1 MWEPLSVGSWKARG
15 RSDLSAVLPAVDDI
29 IKQVAENGDA
39 AVKKLTARFDKVE
52 LTSLQV
58 SAEEIEEAYTKIDA
72 ELLVALRFAKDR
84 IEAYHRRQ
92 RPDDIDLIKEGDS
105 ALGWKYS
112 PLESVGIYI
121 PGGRASY
128 PSTALMCAVPAKV
141 AGVTSVVACTPPP
154 VHPLT
159 LVALDLAGVD
169 RIYKCGGAQAIAAM
183 ALGTKTVP
191 KVQKIVGP
199 GNIYVTAAKVRLRQ
213 EVEMD
218 FPAGPSEIAIIAD
231 SSARPENVA
240 ADILAQAEHD
250 PHSACA
256 LITDDRTLPNKVW
269 RIIDDHVAQSPRRDI
284 MLSSLK
290 NSGYIITGGVEESA
304 AVSNQL
310 APEHLSL
317 QVRDP
322 LSLLSS
328 IKNAGAIFLGH
339 DSPVACGDYTTGT
352 DHVLPTAGNA
362 ALHSGLDVLHFMKRS
377 SVQFLDQ
384 ELLEKLAPATI
395 KLAETEGLHAHAD
408 SVRVRLKNKRKMA

>member
-15 RSDLSAVLPAVDDI
+15 RSDLNAVFPAVDDI
-29 IKQVAENGDA
+29 IRQVADDGDS

-52 LTSLQV
+52 LTDLQV
-58 SAEEIEEAYTKIDA
+58 SEEEIREAYSKIDD
-72 ELLVALRFAKDR
+72 ELLAALRFAKDR
-84 IEAYHRRQ
+84 IESYHRRQ
-92 RPDDIDLIKEGDS
+92 RPDDVSLVKEGGS

-112 PLESVGIYI
+112 ALESVGVYI

-128 PSTALMCAVPAKV
+128 PSTALMCVVPAKV
-141 AGVTSVVACTPPP
+141 AGVSTVIACTPPP

-159 LVALDLAGVD
+159 LVALDMAGVD
-169 RIYKCGGAQAIAAM
+169 RIFKCGGAQAIAAM
-183 ALGTKTVP
+183 ALGTVTVP

-213 EVEMD
+213 DVEMD
-218 FPAGPSEIAIIAD
+218 FPAGPSEIAILAD
-231 SSARPENVA
+231 ESARSQNVA

-256 LITDDRTLPNKVW
+256 LITNDRMLPNKVW
-269 RIIDDHVAQSPRRDI
+269 KIIEERLSESPRREI

-290 NSGYIITGGVEESA
+290 NSGYIVTANIDEGAEV
-304 AVSNQL
+304 VNQL

-322 LSLLSS
+322 LSTLSL
-328 IKNAGAIFLGH
+328 IRNAGAIFLGH

-377 SVQFLDQ
+377 SVQFLDR

-408 SVRVRLKNKRKMA
+408 SVRVRLKK

>member
-15 RSDLSAVLPAVDDI
+15 RSDLNAVFPAVDDI
-29 IKQVAENGDA
+29 IKQVADDGDA

-52 LTSLQV
+52 LTDLRV
-58 SAEEIEEAYTKIDA
+58 SDEEIREAYRNIDD
-72 ELLVALRFAKDR
+72 ELLAALRFAKDR
-84 IEAYHRRQ
+84 IESYHRRQ
-92 RPDDIDLIKEGDS
+92 RPDDVSLMKEGGS

-112 PLESVGIYI
+112 PLESVGVYI

-128 PSTALMCAVPAKV
+128 PSTALMCVVPAKV
-141 AGVTSVVACTPPP
+141 AGVSAVIACTPPP

-159 LVALDLAGVD
+159 IVALDMAGVD
-169 RIYKCGGAQAIAAM
+169 RIFKCGGAQAIAAM
-183 ALGTKTVP
+183 ALGTATVP

-218 FPAGPSEIAIIAD
+218 FPAGPSEIAILAD
-231 SSARPENVA
+231 ESAWPQNVA

-256 LITDDRTLPNKVW
+256 LITDDRSLPNNVW
-269 RIIDDHVAQSPRRDI
+269 RIIEERLSESPRREI

-290 NSGYIITGGVEESA
+290 NSGYIVTTSIEDGTEIA
-304 AVSNQL
+304 NQL

-322 LSLLSS
+322 LSTLSL
-328 IKNAGAIFLGH
+328 IRNAGAIFLGH

-377 SVQFLDQ
+377 SVQFLDK
-384 ELLEKLAPATI
+384 ELLQKLAPATI

-408 SVRVRLKNKRKMA
+408 SVRVRLKK